1 MKKILK
7 NILPYIVLFTI
18 LLIFHMLMKPCGDD
32 FWFSKELSNSSLIE
46 YIVFR
51 YNNWTSRIIIE
62 PFLLLFASSNMY
74 IWRIID
80 VLIFI
85 LSMVCIIKLV
95 DKNNNYKLTILG
107 IILFLI
113 YPIYELSSAGWIATT
128 TNYSWPFA
136 FGIFSFIPLI
146 NNENKKKTNI
156 IIYILCL
163 LSLIYATNQEQVCAL
178 IFGFN
183 TLYLANCIIKKKE
196 ISKYNI
202 TAIIISILSLIFIFT
217 CPGNS
222 VRFAAEINNWL
233 PEYSNYGIIRKIYLG
248 IVPIINLLLGDNIF
262 AIFYVL
268 LNINVITKTKNLSL
282 KVLLYFNIILILSLT
297 VLRPLLLQL
306 YPRFNE
312 FIYVFSL
319 TKVPSINRVSL
330 IVVMLSSYLI
340 ISSIYLLY
348 KLFTIKKL
356 LPVFIFIG
364 GFLSSFITC
373 LSPTVIISITRTS
386 YFFYMLLIIL
396 ILFIIEKMYEEKKI
410 NNKNELLLF
419 VILFALAIYNCIN
432 IFLVI

>member
-1 MKKILK
+1 MKKALK
-7 NILPYIVLFTI
+7 IILPYLLLFIILFTYH
-18 LLIFHMLMKPCGDD
+18 LLMKKSCDDLIFGKV
-32 FWFSKELSNSSLIE
+32 LSNTTLINNL
-46 YIVFR
+46 IFR
-51 YNNWTSRIIIE
+51 YNHWTSRIIIE
-62 PFLLLFASSNMY
+62 PFLLFFASSNMY

-128 TNYSWPFA
+128 INYSWPFA

-146 NNENKKKTNI
+146 NNENNKKTNI

-163 LSLIYATNQEQVCAL
+163 LSLIYATNQEQACAL

-233 PEYSNYGIIRKIYLG
+233 PEYSNYGIIHKIYLG

-262 AIFYVL
+262 GIFYIL
-268 LNINVITKTKNLSL
+268 LNINVITKTKNLSI
-282 KVLLYFNIILILSLT
+282 KVLLCFNIILILSLT
-297 VLRPLLLQL
+297 VLRPVLLQL
-306 YPRFNE
+306 YPRFNGLMD
-312 FIYVFSL
+312 VFSL
-319 TKVPSINRVSL
+319 AKVPSLNRLSL

-348 KLFTIKKL
+348 KLFTIKNL
-356 LPVFIFIG
+356 LPIFIFIG
-364 GFLSSFITC
+364 GFLSSFVTC

-396 ILFIIEKMYEEKKI
+396 ILLIIEKMYKEKKI